1 MARFIWLLVIVLVVY
16 VFGSE
21 AWKMFQQAQKPHY
34 KAHTEY

>member
-21 AWKMFQQAQKPHY
+21 AWKMFQQAQKPQY
-34 KAHTEY
+34 TARPEF